1 MGSIC
6 SASVQVSLL
15 DWNLNWDYIP
25 IMETQVKNAL
35 FSAVIRVIRSL
46 VRIFLRNGLPFGE
59 FAELARW
66 VYVDVAYK
74 EFGIE
79 GRKQTDSRVSI
90 ITGLSRKEVR
100 RLRTMAQPVNK
111 IATDRYN
118 RAARVIAGWRRDKKF
133 HDQRGRP
140 CVLPIE
146 TGSPSFND
154 LVKIYSG
161 DVPARAILDELV
173 QVKAVERTPDNRI
186 RLVSKAY
193 LPKGDPV
200 KMHNILGM
208 DVSLLVD
215 TIDHNTRSDNN
226 NHWIQRKVSYDN
238 LPVEALPEIRKLS
251 ENEGQRLLEK
261 LDRKISVH
269 DRDINSTINGTGRKF
284 AGLGLYYFEKDA
296 HDILPDE
303 EGEGR

>member
-1 MGSIC
+1 M
-6 SASVQVSLL
+6 
-15 DWNLNWDYIP
+15 
-25 IMETQVKNAL
+25 METQVKNAL

-100 RLRTMAQPVNK
+100 RLRTMVQPTNK
-111 IATDRYN
+111 MATDRYN
-118 RAARVIAGWRRDKKF
+118 RAARVITGWRRDKMF

-140 CVLPIE
+140 RVLAIE
-146 TGSPSFND
+146 SGTPSFND
-154 LVKIYSG
+154 LVKVYSG
-161 DVPARAILDELV
+161 DVPARAILDELI
-173 QVKAVERTPDNRI
+173 QVKAVERMRNNRI

-200 KMHNILGM
+200 KMHNILGI
-208 DVSLLVD
+208 DVSLLID

-226 NHWIQRKVSYDN
+226 NYWIQRKVSYDN
-238 LPVEALPEIRKLS
+238 LPVEALAEIRKFS
-251 ENEGQRLLEK
+251 EKEGQRLLEK
-261 LDRKISVH
+261 LDRKISEQ
-269 DRDINSTINGTGRKF
+269 DRDINSTIKGTGRKF
-284 AGLGLYYFEKDA
+284 AGVGLYYFEKDA
-296 HDILPDE
+296 HEFLPDE

>member
-1 MGSIC
+1 M
-6 SASVQVSLL
+6 
-15 DWNLNWDYIP
+15 
-25 IMETQVKNAL
+25 METQVKNAL

-100 RLRTMAQPVNK
+100 RLRSMAQPTNK

-118 RAARVIAGWRRDKKF
+118 RAARVIAGWRRDKTF

-140 CVLPIE
+140 RALAIE
-146 TGSPSFND
+146 TGTPSFND
-154 LVKIYSG
+154 LVKVYSG
-161 DVPARAILDELV
+161 DVPARAILDELI
-173 QVKAVERTPDNRI
+173 QVKAVERTKNNLI
-186 RLVSKAY
+186 RLISKAY
-193 LPKGDPV
+193 LPKGDPS

-208 DVSLLVD
+208 DVSLLID
-215 TIDHNTRSDNN
+215 TIDHNTRSATDNY
-226 NHWIQRKVSYDN
+226 WIQRKVSYDN
-238 LPVEALPEIRKLS
+238 LPIEALAEIRKFS
-251 ENEGQRLLEK
+251 EIEGQRLLEK
-261 LDRKISVH
+261 LDRKISEQ
-269 DRDINSTINGTGRKF
+269 DRDINSTIKGTGRKF
-284 AGLGLYYFEKDA
+284 AGVGLYYFEKDA
-296 HDILPDE
+296 HDFLPDS
-303 EGEGR
+303 EGGKDDDDE